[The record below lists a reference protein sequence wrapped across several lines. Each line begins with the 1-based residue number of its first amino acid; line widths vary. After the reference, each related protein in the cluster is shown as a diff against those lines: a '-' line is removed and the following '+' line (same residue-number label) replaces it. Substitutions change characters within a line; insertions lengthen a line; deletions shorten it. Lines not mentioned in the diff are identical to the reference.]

1 MGNNTVAGKRKL
13 KADLVTIFLLFIPA
27 VAFTTIAVPTIAKET
42 GLDVANSEQRF
53 WVFFLS
59 GVVAILGFSL
69 LLYLLGRRKLVT
81 PLQQSTSGVSII
93 LAIGALMVLTPT
105 VLYQQV
111 PIQLGYNFF
120 LLDDPNSQ
128 SMYTWAGVGF
138 LLVALLVIFMMN
150 LIVRQRLQAPF
161 NAGRFGK
168 IIGYSLLV
176 IVFFALMSPGAA
188 FFIALM
194 PLGAIGGVLGWG
206 SRSGL
211 DIAIITF
218 LLASLVFLAVT
229 IYKIPLTPSR
239 VKNLTALSL
248 AIWLAFSL
256 ALSIQIL
263 WVIFMWIVVSLWPV
277 TTISPSGK

>member
-1 MGNNTVAGKRKL
+1 
-13 KADLVTIFLLFIPA
+13 
-27 VAFTTIAVPTIAKET
+27 
-42 GLDVANSEQRF
+42 
-53 WVFFLS
+53 
-59 GVVAILGFSL
+59 
-69 LLYLLGRRKLVT
+69 
-81 PLQQSTSGVSII
+81 
-93 LAIGALMVLTPT
+93 
-105 VLYQQV
+105 V